1 MGIFFEILKGIFF
14 FLTVI
19 VGIFFLRGEI
29 ILNSQYYDVIKQFLM
44 PGYLIFCGIMIGYII
59 SRIRLGYDDE
69 HPDKHKIYI
78 NSFLI
83 GIIIGVILAIIYML
97 VSK

>member
-1 MGIFFEILKGIFF
+1 MWIFFEILKGIFF

-19 VGIFFLRGEI
+19 VWIFFLRWEI

-44 PGYLIFCGIMIGYII
+44 PWYLIFCGIMIWYII
-59 SRIRLGYDDE
+59 SRIRLWYDDE

-83 GIIIGVILAIIYML
+83 WIIIWVILAIIYML